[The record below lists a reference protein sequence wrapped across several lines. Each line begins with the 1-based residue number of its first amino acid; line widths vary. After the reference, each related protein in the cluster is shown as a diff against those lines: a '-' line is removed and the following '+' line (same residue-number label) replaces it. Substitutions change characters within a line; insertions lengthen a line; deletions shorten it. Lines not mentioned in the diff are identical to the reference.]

1 MGLFDRF
8 AERASH
14 FTSRAWFFGF
24 CVVLVLVWAPS
35 LPLFGSLDTW
45 QLVINTATTIITFLL
60 VALLQNSQWRGNKAT
75 NQKLDAVAGG
85 LADTMDAMDQVLDAL
100 KIHGDQHQMDE
111 AADRLRR
118 SVGIEDRLS
127 SSGRDTADPK
137 PSERDPAGPVDHTDQ
152 GDQGAQADEQPV
164 AAS

>member
-14 FTSRAWFFGF
+14 FTSRAWFFG
-24 CVVLVLVWAPS
+24 VGVLLVLLWAPS

-60 VALLQNSQWRGNKAT
+60 VALLQNSQWRGDKAT
-75 NQKLDAVAGG
+75 NQKLDALAGG
-85 LADTMDAMDQVLDAL
+85 LADTMESIDRMLEALHISGDELAME
-100 KIHGDQHQMDE
+100 E

-118 SVGIEDRLS
+118 SVGLEERMS
-127 SSGRDTADPK
+127 SSGDDTRSSAA
-137 PSERDPAGPVDHTDQ
+137 AGAVQ
-152 GDQGAQADEQPV
+152 
-164 AAS
+164 